1 MIEPTE
7 LEPAGRPEEL
17 APRHEQTPS
26 AQDAQPVL
34 PAPAPAVY
42 SSSDWDGPTKRSVV
56 IILLVVFVGVLWIS
70 RPVLPLLVV
79 AAIIAYLVSPLV
91 DGLERLRVPRP
102 LSTIVFFVLFLVA
115 LVLAP
120 VLFVPVLVRQLI
132 SLSNFDVASTAP
144 RLLSWFNDL
153 FSSLPDTI
161 DFLGFEIPLGEILR
175 NAQADA
181 EQFNIIPSLSDILT
195 YIQQLI
201 STATSVVGST
211 AVIGFNVVGGIFQVL
226 LSILIVFFLSLYMT
240 KDAPLIRSYVAGL
253 FPRSYQPEVGDVFHH
268 IGKIWQGFFR
278 GQLVLCLVI
287 GVMTYV
293 ALSLA
298 GMPGALLLA
307 LLAGL
312 LEVIPNIG
320 PIVAMIPAVF
330 VALIQGSPV
339 LGPMGVSNFGFALI
353 TVGIYFLIQQ
363 IENNIIVPRVIGDSV
378 DLHPVVVICGVFV
391 GLELAG
397 ILGAFLAAPIIASG
411 RVVGGYIHAKLL
423 GYTPFVSRDRPRRQR
438 KSYRRTVKGGSR
450 ANRPAASTRPAAEAP
465 LPPHVPPPSS
475 NGAFEPAPT
484 EQTSAQPAG
493 ASDSEPPAGDSLP
506 TPM

>member
-1 MIEPTE
+1 MTEPIEQ
-7 LEPAGRPEEL
+7 PEKL
-17 APRHEQTPS
+17 APRHEQMPAARDVPTVS
-26 AQDAQPVL
+26 

-42 SSSDWDGPTKRSVV
+42 GSSDWDGATKRSALV
-56 IILLVVFVGVLWIS
+56 LLLIAFVGIAWIS
-70 RPVLPLLVV
+70 RPVLPLLVI

-91 DGLERLRVPRP
+91 DLLERLRVPRP
-102 LSTIVFFVLFLVA
+102 LSTVFLFVLFL
-115 LVLAP
+115 LGLILAP
-120 VLFVPVLVRQLI
+120 VLLVPVFVRQLA

-144 RLLSWFNDL
+144 RLLSWFND
-153 FSSLPDTI
+153 FFNSMPDTVVV
-161 DFLGFEIPLGEILR
+161 LGFEIPLGEVLQDVQN
-175 NAQADA
+175 NAQ
-181 EQFNIIPSLSDILT
+181 QFDIIPSLSDILT

-201 STATSVVGST
+201 STATNVVSST

-253 FPRSYQPEVGDVFHH
+253 FPRSYQSDVGDVFYH

-287 GVMTYV
+287 GVMTYI
-293 ALSLA
+293 ALTLA

-330 VALIQGSPV
+330 VALIQGSPA
-339 LGPMGVSNFGFALI
+339 LAPMGVSNFGFALI

-391 GLELAG
+391 GLEIAG
-397 ILGAFLAAPIIASG
+397 ILGAFLAAPIIATG

-423 GYTPFVSRDRPRRQR
+423 GYTPFASRDRPRRQP
-438 KSYRRTVKGGSR
+438 KSYRRTVTGGSR
-450 ANRPAASTRPAAEAP
+450 ADRPAAAARPAPAAVFTP
-465 LPPHVPPPSS
+465 NLTPPSG
-475 NGAFEPAPT
+475 NGAFEPAPP
-484 EQTSAQPAG
+484 EQQPPQPADA
-493 ASDSEPPAGDSLP
+493 ASSEPPAGDSLP